1 MQENIRMPI
10 EIYDA
15 IFRYFV
21 AGERNDDIEKII
33 VSWIEEKA
41 KSMEQREL
49 YTKFKNENLSY
60 EERNKALMKY
70 LRLIGRP
77 ELYMTDKFRI

>member
-1 MQENIRMPI
+1 MPI

-15 IFRYFV
+15 IFRYFI

-60 EERNKALMKY
+60 EERNEALMKY

>member
-1 MQENIRMPI
+1 MPI

>member
-1 MQENIRMPI
+1 MPI

-60 EERNKALMKY
+60 EERNEALMKY